1 MRCLWDLREHLP
13 SGCILWLEEEEG
25 AQGHLS
31 RRVLALQCL
40 CLGLSQRRRDPVKD
54 SFTDVHLS

>member
-1 MRCLWDLREHLP
+1 MYYLWNLCQYLP

-25 AQGHLS
+25 AKGHLS

-40 CLGLSQRRRDPVKD
+40 CPGLSQRWCDPIKD
-54 SFTDVHLS
+54 SNADVHLS